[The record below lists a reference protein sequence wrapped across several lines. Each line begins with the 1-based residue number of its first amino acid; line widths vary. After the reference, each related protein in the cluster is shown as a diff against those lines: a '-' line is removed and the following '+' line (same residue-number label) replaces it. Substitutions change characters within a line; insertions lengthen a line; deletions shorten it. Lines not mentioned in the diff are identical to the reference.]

1 MTTSPENFVATF
13 CFAAAVIH
21 TFCTKLFARWANRY
35 PEGSF
40 GENILHY
47 FAEVEVVFGLW
58 AFVFLGYLSVKHSFD
73 FAVKYLE
80 SVNFTEAVFVFVI
93 MAMAATKPI
102 MSSCKKF
109 VVTISQLAPK
119 KLQTSVYFLLSL
131 ILGPLLGSFITEPA
145 AMVVTA
151 LLLRPLAF
159 DRSCSMSLRYGTL
172 AVLLVNISIGG
183 TMTHFAAPPVIM
195 VAAKWNW
202 DMMFMFQNFGWKSAL
217 VVTVNSIVL
226 FLLNYKELTTRSLPH
241 QKDNEKKLPFWMF
254 LSHLIF
260 MALVVRY
267 HVSMAFFV
275 PLFLLFIGWTDVTRE
290 HQEPLKLR
298 EALLVGFF
306 LGGLVTLGQ
315 SQRWWI
321 EPFVGSLQPVA
332 LFIGATG
339 LTAITDN
346 AALTYLGTLVPN
358 LDDVSKYLLVAGAV
372 AGGGL
377 TVIANAPNPIAI
389 GLLKDGFRDSSIN
402 PLRLFIAALL
412 PTLAACLSFWFL

>member
-1 MTTSPENFVATF
+1 
-13 CFAAAVIH
+13 
-21 TFCTKLFARWANRY
+21 
-35 PEGSF
+35 
-40 GENILHY
+40 
-47 FAEVEVVFGLW
+47 
-58 AFVFLGYLSVKHSFD
+58 
-73 FAVKYLE
+73 
-80 SVNFTEAVFVFVI
+80 
-93 MAMAATKPI
+93 
-102 MSSCKKF
+102 
-109 VVTISQLAPK
+109 
-119 KLQTSVYFLLSL
+119 
-131 ILGPLLGSFITEPA
+131 
-145 AMVVTA
+145 
-151 LLLRPLAF
+151 
-159 DRSCSMSLRYGTL
+159 
-172 AVLLVNISIGG
+172 
-183 TMTHFAAPPVIM
+183 
-195 VAAKWNW
+195 
-202 DMMFMFQNFGWKSAL
+202 
-217 VVTVNSIVL
+217 
-226 FLLNYKELTTRSLPH
+226 
-241 QKDNEKKLPFWMF
+241 
-254 LSHLIF
+254 
-260 MALVVRY
+260 
-267 HVSMAFFV
+267 MAFFV